1 MQYVRMTKNVVSVSR
16 SLKNDQDSKALVKA
30 ETEENQDHFPA

>member
-1 MQYVRMTKNVVSVSR
+1 MQYVRMTKNVVS
-16 SLKNDQDSKALVKA
+16 DSKVLAKG